1 VNTGTEQNGL
11 QGLRICLFESRKG
24 SELAGLIAR
33 QGGVAT
39 VAPSMREVPITENSA
54 ALESARQVLAGEVE
68 VVVFLTGVGAR
79 AWLEVVRGS
88 GPEAESGAGVGDRLG
103 SEFLA
108 ALRRCQVVARG
119 PKPAVVLR
127 EWQVPIAVQVPEPN
141 TWRELLEAIQ
151 RLGDLRGRR
160 VAVQEYGVPNPAL
173 YDGLAGLGA
182 EVLAVPVYRWAL
194 PEDLGP
200 LRAAVRGVAA
210 GEFDCLVFTSAQ
222 QWHHVC
228 QIAEAE
234 GVREAFLTQAGRG
247 LVASIGPT
255 ATETLVAGGLPPDL
269 EPEHPKMGHLAVTLG
284 KQARELLRVK
294 RASREGERS

>member
-1 VNTGTEQNGL
+1 VAENLGAARPGAAGL
-11 QGLRICLFESRKG
+11 QGLRVCLFESRKG

-33 QGGVAT
+33 QGGVPT
-39 VAPSMREVPITENSA
+39 VAPSMREVPLEENRA
-54 ALESARQVLAGEVE
+54 AQELAHEVSGGGVG

-79 AWLEVVRGS
+79 AWYDVAALAG
-88 GPEAESGAGVGDRLG
+88 GGEA
-103 SEFLA
+103 FLA
-108 ALRRCQVVARG
+108 GLRRCRVVVRG

-234 GVREAFLTQAGRG
+234 GVREAFLEQAGRG
-247 LVASIGPT
+247 LVASTSFCPRHP
-255 ATETLVAGGLPPDL
+255 AKRMGLPMVQPGRL
-269 EPEHPKMGHLAVTLG
+269 WSG
-284 KQARELLRVK
+284 
-294 RASREGERS
+294 SRP